1 MYRKVLCI
9 KDIFLNDICWFT
21 WVWTFLAISFWF
33 IWVWIY
39 FDTYWSLDF
48 SWDIF
53 LMILSDFLKF
63 VLFLRYLFDF
73 FWVWIYL
80 GTDSSLDFLGHISLS
95 GDLLEFGLSWR
106 SSVSWSGPLTVPLG
120 LLLPQKLQ
128 EQKDNLSS

>member
-1 MYRKVLCI
+1 MYKRYLF
-9 KDIFLNDICWFT
+9 DWYL
-21 WVWTFLAISFWF
+21 L
-33 IWVWIY
+33 IY
-39 FDTYWSLDF
+39 LSLDF
-48 SWDIF
+48 LGNIFLIYLSLDIF
-53 LMILSDFLKF
+53 RDLLKF
-63 VLFLRYLFDF
+63 GLFLRYLFDDIKWLPQVCTFLRYLFDF

-80 GTDSSLDFLGHISLS
+80 GTDSSLDFIGHISLS